1 MSGSLSI
8 RVWEDGKEYL
18 FKEEASV
25 HVGTHDLN
33 NTVTGFRF
41 LSDVKV
47 QVQADKLVVTVENIQ
62 EAHYALS
69 YPRNSWPYRLL
80 TDKREL
86 REGEKEKQEWEDVQ
100 LKSKFFN
107 SIGYEN
113 GKTFIV
119 HLENGLAKKIELPAG
134 LSVDGQNM
142 MKAIASMLQ
151 VDMRDI
157 NREDNYMWRKRE
169 MTVHGE
175 CDYEYVFTKD
185 STAKYGEITKT
196 TSHLRDCKNRNFR
209 INDMSETE
217 CCNLSD
223 RDQMSGDR
231 VFENFGYDR
240 KYERDEDRQRRI
252 EDEQKGI
259 TYTDKTYKPMFY
271 PDPVN
276 SGAMTTFLM
285 REDGPENY
293 KLNKIFSSGHVVISQ
308 YMTEDEM
315 LTGERKGL
323 TQFAWTNR
331 TLYLKEVKDLGG
343 LESVQNPIEESNLEF
358 KFKDDKVLTWDENI
372 SVEDL
377 KKKEAHYYSGYNR
390 LEESQDK
397 IIQALKNKLH
407 MYVEDMIT
415 YHDIDGNR
423 EEVIEKLHKYN
434 VATLLTFFRSLNYD
448 SFMTLKDYYLQLE
461 KTGDDKKYEVKR
473 NKYEKDLFFEILPIT
488 GSWASAMAVK
498 DIVKKNDLND
508 DLENAK
514 LLRSVP
520 FHVDGVKT
528 LVDQYWQLVAGG
540 APHLEKQFTRSAVRL
555 AYAHLVRKTCLA
567 TTIDKDLDQ
576 CFKSLKIE
584 TFIQEFEQFDVK
596 DHNLLSHYMSVFY
609 NFKDSQVL
617 ETKLR
622 DIIYR
627 DDIKRYP
634 NDIRA
639 MAVRALR
646 YRAIKR
652 GIEKDLFLPLFLNRN
667 EHHEVRI
674 AAFDSIIRGYP
685 TTTTF
690 SKIMMFMVYE
700 TDLEV
705 FNYVYTAFEKFALHN
720 NEPCMKPVH
729 EYAKYFLTYWKTNMW
744 MKPKYTFGLSKTY
757 RFSFMKE
764 KYGYSGSM
772 DYKTIGSHRATTP
785 LSVDID
791 LRTQRYKH
799 MSNQIFG
806 IKLRME
812 GIAEKIME
820 KVRDLLMDPKNIKF
834 DKLKDILFND
844 LQIRER
850 KDVPAKL
857 SFFIRYK
864 DNIVFEFHLQDSELM
879 NRNQNIDFN
888 KLKQMF
894 FRIKDITAV
903 YDLQRHFGF
912 ALNSYHYEQPT
923 EIGVPVIFKDEAF
936 TMVNMGGKL
945 RKDKDW
951 LLDTDMNL
959 RMNNVHYTT
968 LSIVHPDNKHEY
980 MIKKKIVS
988 KTVMDTG
995 LNMEVDWFQRRV
1007 KLALK
1012 VPREELPIALI
1023 AHGRN
1028 LIETHDNKLVRS
1040 QIYLKKSCP
1049 TCLQAQVITNGK
1061 EWRRGGVMVPK
1072 YFYDLSRVYGME
1084 MSGKY
1089 YDCEL
1094 PESWSQGTY
1103 FWKMMKMFNPINKEP
1118 KTLTSILLSGYAQMH
1133 AFLYYYPRVES
1144 CGLRLKWAQSFDQ
1157 PIDRIILDFDL
1168 RDFFMPKNIKYNE
1181 IIGDKRISLG
1191 AKLIFDGSFNR
1202 THTMHLDMKYETEF
1216 AKTIFDFEMRRRP
1229 FVYQGRKFEDFPV
1242 RFRMETFTE
1251 DRLPLSM
1258 VRDLGMKE
1266 LRSIRTNKLFQNI
1279 EVTWGRPDLKIR

>member
-1 MSGSLSI
+1 MSGSVSI
-8 RVWEDGKEYL
+8 RVWEDGKEYF
-18 FKEEASV
+18 FKEEASI
-25 HVGTHDLN
+25 HVGTNDLN

-47 QVQADKLVVTVENIQ
+47 QVQADKMVVTVDNIQ
-62 EAHYALS
+62 EAHYAQS

-86 REGEKEKQEWEDVQ
+86 RDGENERQEWEDVQ

-113 GKTFIV
+113 GHTFIV
-119 HLENGLAKKIELPAG
+119 HLENGLAKKIELPSG
-134 LSVDGQNM
+134 LSVDGRNM

-151 VDMRDI
+151 VDMKDFKE
-157 NREDNYMWRKRE
+157 EDNFMWRKRE
-169 MTVHGE
+169 MTVHGD
-175 CDYEYVFTKD
+175 CDYEYLFTKD
-185 STAKYGEITKT
+185 STSRYGEITKT
-196 TSHLRDCKNRNFR
+196 TSHFKDCKNRNFR
-209 INDMSETE
+209 VSDMSDGE
-217 CCNLSD
+217 CCNLAD
-223 RDQMSGDR
+223 KDQMNGEKMIR
-231 VFENFGYDR
+231 NYGYDR
-240 KYERDEDRQRRI
+240 KYETDEEKQTRLEEEQRDI
-252 EDEQKGI
+252 
-259 TYTDKTYKPMFY
+259 YTSKSYRPMFH
-271 PDPVN
+271 PNPST

-285 REDGPENY
+285 KEEGPETY
-293 KLNKIFSSGHVVISQ
+293 KIHKIFSSGHLVISQ

-315 LTGERKGL
+315 LTGERKGM
-323 TQFAWTNR
+323 TQYALTNR
-331 TLYLKEVKDLGG
+331 TLYLKEVKAIGG
-343 LESVQNPIEESNLEF
+343 LESVQNPTEEASLEYE
-358 KFKDDKVLTWDENI
+358 FKDDKVSSWDEAI

-397 IIQALKNKLH
+397 IIQALKNKIR
-407 MYVEDMIT
+407 MYVEEMIS

-423 EEVIEKLHKYN
+423 EEVVEKLHKYN

-461 KTGDDKKYEVKR
+461 KTGEDKKYEVRK
-473 NKYEKDLFFEILPIT
+473 NQYEKDLFFEILPIT

-498 DIVKKNDLND
+498 DIVKNNDIKD
-508 DLENAK
+508 DLDNAK
-514 LLRSVP
+514 LIRSIP
-520 FHVDGVKT
+520 FHVDGVKA
-528 LVDQYWQLVAGG
+528 LVDQYWQLATGG
-540 APHLEKQFTRSAVRL
+540 APHLEKQFTRSAIRL
-555 AYAHLVRKTCLA
+555 AYAHLVRKTCSDRSHND
-567 TTIDKDLDQ
+567 IIEQ
-576 CFKSLKIE
+576 CYQALKIQ
-584 TFIQEFEQFDVK
+584 TFFQEFEQLDVK

-609 NFKDSQVL
+609 NFKDSQIL

-627 DDIKRYP
+627 TDIKRYP

-639 MAVRALR
+639 MAVHALR
-646 YRAIKR
+646 YRAVKR
-652 GIEKDLFLPLFLNRN
+652 GIEMDLFLPLFLNRN

-674 AAFDSIIRGYP
+674 AAFDALMRGYP

-690 SKIMMFMVYE
+690 SKIITFMMYE

-705 FNYVYTAFEKFALHN
+705 FNYVYTAFEKFSLHN

-729 EYAKYFLTYWKTNMW
+729 EYAKYYLTWWKHHMW

-757 RFSFMKE
+757 RLSFMKE
-764 KYGYSGSM
+764 KYGYSGSI

-785 LSVDID
+785 LSIDID
-791 LRTQRYKH
+791 LRTQRFDH
-799 MSNQIFG
+799 LANQIFG
-806 IKLRME
+806 IQLRME
-812 GIAEKIME
+812 GIAEKIMQ

-834 DKLKDILFND
+834 NKLKDILFND

-857 SFFIRYK
+857 SFFIRYR

-879 NRNQNIDFN
+879 KKQQNVDFN
-888 KLKQMF
+888 QLKQLF

-903 YDLQRHFGF
+903 YDLQRHFGL

-923 EIGVPVIFKDEAF
+923 ELGVPVIFKDEAF

-951 LLDTDMNL
+951 HLDTDMNL
-959 RMNNVHYTT
+959 RMNNVHHVS

-980 MIKKKIVS
+980 MIRKKIVS
-988 KTVMDTG
+988 KAVMDTG
-995 LNMEVDWFQRRV
+995 LSMEVDWIQRHLR
-1007 KLALK
+1007 LAVK
-1012 VPREELPIALI
+1012 VPREELPIALV

-1040 QIYLKKSCP
+1040 QIFLKKSCP
-1049 TCLQAQVITNGK
+1049 TCLQAQVVSNGK
-1061 EWRRGGVMVPK
+1061 EWRRGGVMVPN

-1103 FWKMMKMFNPINKEP
+1103 FWKMMKTFSPLHKEP
-1118 KTLTSILLSGYAQMH
+1118 KTLTNLLLSGFAQMH

-1157 PIDRIILDFDL
+1157 PIDTIILDFDL
-1168 RDFFMPKNIKYNE
+1168 RDLFTPKDIKHNE
-1181 IIGDKRISLG
+1181 IMADKHIYLG
-1191 AKLIFDGSFNR
+1191 AKLIFEGSFNR

-1216 AKTIFDFEMRRRP
+1216 AKTIFDFNMKRRP
-1229 FVYQGRKFEDFPV
+1229 FVYQGRMYEDFPI
-1242 RFRMETFTE
+1242 RFRMETFSD
-1251 DRLPLSM
+1251 DRLPLSYTRELDM
-1258 VRDLGMKE
+1258 ME
-1266 LRSIRTNKLFQNI
+1266 LRNFRTNKLFQNI
-1279 EVTWGRPDLKIR
+1279 ELTWGRPDLKIRY